1 MLFKITHQS
10 REGREGREGRGK
22 ERKTLNRTKEEKKKD
37 GEEERL
43 RDDQKTQCNTERKK
57 ERIYCI
63 KKQIKETNSR
73 RRRSVWS
80 EVFSVSS
87 CWLRE
92 TLEPQTEVKRS
103 LCLRHLHLVSRGK
116 KKKRNENTKRLHFT
130 FYNNNRRRRSG
141 WKQKEKKKKS
151 VPVFPSE
158 GNTLSLVNWPLN
170 HKLYLNCH
178 IHHLINSFI
187 HVTNI

>member
-10 REGREGREGRGK
+10 REGREGREGRGGREGREGK

-43 RDDQKTQCNTERKK
+43 RDDQRTQCNTERKK

-87 CWLRE
+87 C
-92 TLEPQTEVKRS
+92 
-103 LCLRHLHLVSRGK
+103 
-116 KKKRNENTKRLHFT
+116 
-130 FYNNNRRRRSG
+130 
-141 WKQKEKKKKS
+141 
-151 VPVFPSE
+151 
-158 GNTLSLVNWPLN
+158 
-170 HKLYLNCH
+170 
-178 IHHLINSFI
+178 
-187 HVTNI
+187 